1 MFYLVSCS
9 FVFAKDEMT
18 SSLLIG
24 NARIDIM
31 IEGGTL
37 RMPAKDLF
45 LWVKSAAESATA
57 YYGRFP
63 VPQVLI
69 RIALFEGR
77 GVRNGMTFGDRG
89 GRITIRLGNE
99 TVPAELASDWMLTH
113 EMVHLAFPSVDEDHH
128 WIEEGI
134 ATYVEPIAR
143 IQAGH
148 LKAEQMWLDL
158 VRDMPQGLPEV
169 GDRGLDHTHTWG
181 RTYWGG
187 ALFCLLAD
195 VEIRRQTSNARGLEH
210 ALRGILDDG
219 GDIRKDWSLEDALRA
234 GDRAVGVNVLHPLYT
249 RMKDKP
255 VTVDLDSLWT
265 QLGVRSDGASVRF
278 DDNAT
283 LAPIRRAITTALESN
298 AVAEDSLPSGPTA
311 VFAGRAVGALRN
323 AFPRILAQGPPLQDV
338 GGIGWHTQEGIAT
351 FGAAGNSRGLS
362 LYATEDWS
370 AEA

>member
-1 MFYLVSCS
+1 MLRTLTAGFFARVVLAALFYLVSFS

-45 LWVKSAAESATA
+45 LWVKSAAESVTA

-63 VPQVLI
+63 VPQVSI

-143 IQAGH
+143 IQARH
-148 LKAEQMWLDL
+148 LKAEQMWVDL
-158 VRDMPQGLPEV
+158 VRDMPQGLPQV

-187 ALFCLLAD
+187 ALFCFLAD
-195 VEIRRQTSNARGLEH
+195 VEIRRQTNNAKGLEN
-210 ALRGILDDG
+210 ALRGILDAG
-219 GDIRKDWSLEDALRA
+219 GDIRKEWNLDDALRT
-234 GDRAVGVNVLHPLYT
+234 GDSAVGVSVLQPLYT
-249 RMKDKP
+249 KMKDKP
-255 VTVDLDSLWT
+255 VRVDLDSLWM
-265 QLGVRSDGASVRF
+265 QLGVRPDGASIYF
-278 DDNAT
+278 DDSAT
-283 LAPIRRAITTALESN
+283 LSAIRRAITAGESG
-298 AVAEDSLPSGPTA
+298 AARHSPPSKPFA
-311 VFAGRAVGALRN
+311 VFAGQAVGS
-323 AFPRILAQGPPLQDV
+323 P
-338 GGIGWHTQEGIAT
+338 
-351 FGAAGNSRGLS
+351 
-362 LYATEDWS
+362 
-370 AEA
+370 